1 MKIRIRKGISI
12 KTVNVDSICS
22 CNGHAIA
29 QKVDNDCKISYY
41 VRNSGEFFWSERPC
55 RKQDTNYVKVIRRL
69 I

>member
-1 MKIRIRKGISI
+1 MKIRVRKGL
-12 KTVNVDSICS
+12 TVRTVEVDSICS

-41 VRNSGEFFWSERPC
+41 TRDSGQLFWTHKNS
-55 RKQDTNYVKVIRRL
+55 RKQKRRL